1 MLVAMSTAQPA
12 TTACRGCAQTM
23 PFEQSSIPA
32 MYTTHMAAASML
44 ILGTGAV
51 ASVSLFVVV
60 LLVVALLLV
69 SLVVVISLLL
79 TCLTGPIS
87 LEGLVGQTKNL
98 VGLAT
103 LTTRRTQGD

>member
-1 MLVAMSTAQPA
+1 MSTAMSTTQTAM
-12 TTACRGCAQTM
+12 TACQGCAQAM
-23 PFEQSSIPA
+23 SFEQSSMPA
-32 MYTTHMAAASML
+32 MYTMHMAAASML
-44 ILGTGAV
+44 ILGTGAI

-79 TCLTGPIS
+79 TCLTRPIS